1 MSPLFRT
8 LLVPGL
14 AVLAAGA
21 IALFAMN
28 REATRVRAASA
39 ADKQLSGSQEKLLDL
54 AFRTA
59 SALPANPHQK
69 TRCRLQQDVVDTCF
83 ALDVPRR
90 GLACTEKIEDWR
102 RGLCYAAFAY
112 YSVTHGASEE
122 VPHYLELAQQVAA
135 QGEPVITQDWQ
146 KARIQVGIAR
156 THAWLGHAGEAA
168 ALEAGLEHAEIG
180 KVDAVRAQRADP
192 AAFDAQLH
200 ALEQTLAAG
209 DLDLCKNALE
219 TGAQLFNR
227 YYADADR
234 RARVEQALRLDGTKI
249 PLQIRIDSLIE
260 LSGFAIEHT
269 DLPKAL
275 ELAQGA
281 RKIFDSAAWQ
291 PEDQVQIPARLAA
304 LRFRAGAK
312 EEARAELQATLARYE
327 SERAQITDIYRASAL
342 RPVAEAWVAMG
353 DAPAALAAYG
363 RAVEE
368 GVGNPNSRPRAEDL
382 VATCLSLARNGVEP
396 DKELWGRI
404 EKAFAGLG
412 APW

>member
-1 MSPLFRT
+1 MSPLLRT
-8 LLVPGL
+8 LLVPSL
-14 AVLAAGA
+14 CLLAAGA
-21 IALFAMN
+21 VALFAMN

-39 ADKQLSGSQEKLLDL
+39 ADKQLTGSQEKLLDL

-59 SALPANPHQK
+59 SALPASPHLK
-69 TRCRLQQDVVDTCF
+69 TRCRLQQDVVDACF

-112 YSVTHGASEE
+112 YCASHGAAEE
-122 VPHYLELAQQVAA
+122 VPHYLELAQQIAA

-146 KARIQVGIAR
+146 KERIQVGIAR
-156 THAWLGHAGEAA
+156 THAWLGHASEAA
-168 ALEAGLEHAEIG
+168 ALETGLEHSEMG
-180 KVDAVRAQRADP
+180 KVDAVRVLRADP
-192 AAFDAQLH
+192 AAFDAQLS
-200 ALEQTLAAG
+200 ALQQVLAGG
-209 DLDLCKNALE
+209 DLDICKNALE

-234 RARVEQALRLDGTKI
+234 RARVEHALELDGTKI
-249 PLQIRIDSLIE
+249 PLQIRIDNLVE
-260 LSGFAIEHT
+260 LAGFAIEHA
-269 DLPKAL
+269 DMKKAL
-275 ELAQGA
+275 ELAQSA

-304 LRFRAGAK
+304 LRFRAGVK
-312 EEARAELQATLARYE
+312 DEVCAELRAALACYE
-327 SERAQITDIYRASAL
+327 SARGKITDIYRAGAL

-353 DAPAALAAYG
+353 DLPAALVVYG

-382 VATCLSLARNGVEP
+382 VATCLSLAKGGVEP